1 MSPLEE
7 TSRDPEQNAG
17 FVVTWVNS
25 NQESRVSS
33 YCVQNT
39 FQEARALTISGKFP
53 LMSLPLQVQRWS
65 SSRKFPES
73 LSRLLASTKMETRSF
88 AAFKALPVDP
98 ARNMRGTNAS
108 SGRYSETSEEVA
120 DALNCR
126 EVVDRIVDA
135 ISRVCEREFSVNED
149 VVRCV

>member
-1 MSPLEE
+1 LSPLEE
-7 TSRDPEQNAG
+7 ASRDPEQNAG
-17 FVVTWVNS
+17 FVVTWINS

-39 FQEARALTISGKFP
+39 FQEAPALTTSGKFP
-53 LMSLPLQVQRWS
+53 LMSLPFQAQRWS
-65 SSRKFPES
+65 TSRKFPES
-73 LSRLLASTKMETRSF
+73 LSRLLASTKTETRSF

-98 ARNMRGTNAS
+98 ARNMRGPNAS

-149 VVRCV
+149 VVRYV